1 MIDADLMTAL
11 SSEFD
16 RFTSTPTRPVAA
28 RRMLAIKVKVK
39 GYDRW
44 GAKSLWEVLR
54 WDLALNTNA
63 SATQPKLNNNFTS
76 RMARKLVAED
86 PEEWDGFFEMRRLKA
101 GGKPDREPESP

>member
-1 MIDADLMTAL
+1 MNRSLQLDA
-11 SSEFD
+11 EFD
-16 RFTSTPTRPVAA
+16 RFISENPHVYERF
-28 RRMLAIKVKVK
+28 RMLAIKVKVK

-76 RMARKLVAED
+76 RMARKLMHDMPED
-86 PEEWDGFFEMRRLKA
+86 FEGFFELRRLK
-101 GGKPDREPESP
+101 GGEPDQSTFG